1 VSRRRFLRNAGILS
15 FSLLVVLVA
24 LLMVDLVLIALVH
37 FLQHQVR
44 DDLSTAPADQ
54 ATVSAAA
61 IAPASS
67 PAGG

>member
-1 VSRRRFLRNAGILS
+1 MSRRRFLRNAGILS
-15 FSLLVVLVA
+15 FSLLIVLIA
-24 LLMVDLVLIALVH
+24 LLMVDLLLIVLVH
-37 FLQHQVR
+37 FLQDQAR

-61 IAPASS
+61 IAPAAW